1 MKVKMFDKEWEVKD
15 INYKEKRELWQLSL
29 SSFAGSEVVQEKYF
43 NMINK
48 VEELSG
54 LSEKDY
60 VHNDKSLLTMAEI
73 DLLLQ
78 EVFASYMGTEKKD
91 S

>member
-15 INYKEKRELWQLSL
+15 INYKERRELWHLSL
-29 SSFAGSEVVQEKYF
+29 SSFAGTEVVHDKYF
-43 NMINK
+43 KMINK
-48 VEELSG
+48 VEEISG
-54 LSEKDY
+54 LSEKDF
-60 VHNDKSLLTMAEI
+60 VHKDKSLLTMAEI

-78 EVFASYMGTEKKD
+78 EVFASYMGTEKKV

>member
-1 MKVKMFDKEWEVKD
+1 MFDKEWEVKD
-15 INYKEKRELWQLSL
+15 INYKERRELWHLSL
-29 SSFAGSEVVQEKYF
+29 SSFAGTEVVHDKYF
-43 NMINK
+43 KMISK
-48 VEELSG
+48 VEEISG
-54 LSEKDY
+54 LSEKDF
-60 VHNDKSLLTMAEI
+60 VHKDKSLLSMAEI